1 MKYLKII
8 IAFLILSFGIVIGIV
23 INDIP
28 KLKLNPEIKLF
39 EPMTFLLTA
48 TIGVLIPFFIK
59 RWIDDSRQIKN
70 NLIDELKSTLKEYE
84 IIKDKIIFCY
94 NKKAISKSDK
104 DEVNILFEQADL
116 KYNCLNQQ
124 MIEAFDKETKCI
136 RDEIHNGCIE
146 YWKITTSSEMM
157 SSKFKVIS
165 ETFFRQHNEYF
176 LKFETIIKKAIIK
189 VHKL

>member
-1 MKYLKII
+1 MRYLKIL
-8 IAFLILSFGIVIGIV
+8 IALLILCFGIVIGII

-28 KLKLNPEIKLF
+28 LFKLNPEIKVF
-39 EPMTFLLTA
+39 EPLTFILTA

-84 IIKDKIIFCY
+84 IIKDKIRFCY
-94 NKKAISKSDK
+94 NNKTISKSDK
-104 DEVNILFEQADL
+104 DEVNVLFEQADL
-116 KYNCLNQQ
+116 RYNCLKQQ

-136 RDEIHNGCIE
+136 RDEIHNGCID
-146 YWKITTSSEMM
+146 YWKHTTSAEMM
-157 SSKFKVIS
+157 SSKFKVVS
-165 ETFFRQHNEYF
+165 ETFYRQHNEIF

-189 VHKL
+189 VQKI